1 MYSSSIIKSN
11 VMLSQ
16 PNFPYQMCTSVKVV
30 SLHCILRE
38 MRRYFPLLLAFQL
51 LKFTSASPSRLGPLN
66 AVMSSVYEGF
76 TAEKCIDGE
85 EGGWDPGHSDEE
97 NMCHTLPE
105 PFPWLALDFGS
116 TVNVTRVVLV
126 NRFAAGGDKAQGI
139 SVFVANNLPTSS
151 EELFTNGSL
160 LGVFVGPATEKQK
173 IQVRATRAV
182 ALQGRYLIV
191 QMDNGRENPMHLK
204 EVFVFGQ
211 GGWFY

>member
-1 MYSSSIIKSN
+1 MRKYI
-11 VMLSQ
+11 LS
-16 PNFPYQMCTSVKVV
+16 
-30 SLHCILRE
+30 
-38 MRRYFPLLLAFQL
+38 LLAFQL
-51 LKFTSASPSRLGPLN
+51 LKFTSASPSRLGPVN
-66 AVMSSVYEGF
+66 AVMSSVHKGF

-105 PFPWLALDFGS
+105 PFPWLALDFGRS
-116 TVNVTRVVLV
+116 VNVTRVVLV

-160 LGVFVGPATEKQK
+160 LGFFAGPATEKQK

-191 QMDNGRENPMHLK
+191 QMDNGRENPMQLK

>member
-1 MYSSSIIKSN
+1 MRG
-11 VMLSQ
+11 VLLFLLS
-16 PNFPYQMCTSVKVV
+16 
-30 SLHCILRE
+30 
-38 MRRYFPLLLAFQL
+38 LARI
-51 LKFTSASPSRLGPLN
+51 FTSKRLIRLGPVD
-66 AVMSSVYEGF
+66 AVMSSVYRGYS
-76 TAEKCIDGE
+76 ADKCIDGE
-85 EGGWDPGHSDEE
+85 EGGEDPGISDEE
-97 NMCHTLPE
+97 NMCQTLPE
-105 PFPWLALDFGS
+105 PFPWLALDFGRS
-116 TVNVTRVVLV
+116 VNVTRAVLV

-160 LGVFVGPATEKQK
+160 LGVFAGPATEKQK